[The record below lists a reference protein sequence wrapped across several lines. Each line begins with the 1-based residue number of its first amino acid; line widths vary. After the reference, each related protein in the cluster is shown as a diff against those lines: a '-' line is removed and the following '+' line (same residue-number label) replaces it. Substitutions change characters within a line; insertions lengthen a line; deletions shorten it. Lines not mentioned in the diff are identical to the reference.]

1 MDPSGKEAANINIQV
16 LPQYI
21 STRNEVQR
29 YSEEIKKRKELRVYL
44 IMLGEKRKGNSR
56 EKREIMVTGFIYTSF
71 EVYAF

>member
-44 IMLGEKRKGNSR
+44 IMLGEKRTGNSR
-56 EKREIMVTGFIYTSF
+56 ETREIMVTGFIYTSF

>member
-29 YSEEIKKRKELRVYL
+29 YSEEIKKRKDLRVYL
-44 IMLGEKRKGNSR
+44 IMLGEKRKG
-56 EKREIMVTGFIYTSF
+56 
-71 EVYAF
+71 